1 MLINGDIGRL
11 NKVEDSETGDESVVY
26 RDGVCYRK
34 DAVDGVTE
42 AQLAERTY
50 SNTVIVKQASDLTNI
65 DSTKNY
71 MIDGFVDMGSQTII
85 VPEGGISISGLNGAR
100 DTAILFSSVDN
111 HTFFASPIG
120 GYSGGGVLESCT
132 IDATGVGTVVWDCDN
147 DGNSGAWDVTG
158 VNFGRFGSTLGL
170 GQLTDYRQLLFDG
183 IGLIFTADGLTF
195 NGTWT
200 GIRATTSIAVG
211 WPNATLFK
219 AGTGFTIDNF
229 LSDFNFLSVDEF
241 AVFCDFTEA
250 QINSDLAF
258 GLSKFRTTAT
268 NPLPNLPADSNKTL
282 YESCRGILNTFGGGS
297 WEVATTATT
306 PLTQNVPTKILGTTT
321 YSGLSHFT
329 GANSNEFVHDITES
343 EDYKVTGTII
353 IDGTPNNQ
361 YNVTI
366 RRWNNATSSYEDVRE
381 FQRVIS
387 NVLGGLDVAFFDI
400 SCNVRLENRLDRVE
414 AWLTNVSSGGDG
426 TMIIGSYLDIDV
438 RK

>member
-1 MLINGDIGRL
+1 MSILTPIIG
-11 NKVEDSETGDESVVY
+11 G
-26 RDGVCYRK
+26 G
-34 DAVDGVTE
+34 GVTE
-42 AQLAERTY
+42 AQLLQRTY
-50 SNTVIVKQASDLTNI
+50 SNTVIVKKASDLTNI

-120 GYSGGGVLESCT
+120 GYSGNGVLESCT
-132 IDATGVGTVVWDCDN
+132 IDATGTGTVVWDCDN

-170 GQLTDYRQLLFDG
+170 GQLTDYRQGLWDG
-183 IGLIFTADGLTF
+183 VGIIFLADGLTL

-200 GIRATTSIAVG
+200 GFRATTSIAVG
-211 WPNATLFK
+211 WPSATLFK
-219 AGTGFTIDNF
+219 AGTGFSIDNF
-229 LSDFNFLSVDEF
+229 LSDFNFLSVQSNSI
-241 AVFCDFTEA
+241 FCDFTEA
-250 QINSDLAF
+250 QINTDLAF
-258 GLSKFRTTAT
+258 ALTKFRTTAT
-268 NPLPNLPADSNKTL
+268 NPLPNLPPTSNKTL
-282 YESCRGILNTFGGGS
+282 YENCRGINNTFGGGS
-297 WEVATTATT
+297 WDAATNTLT
-306 PLTQNVPTKILGTTT
+306 PLTQNVAAKILGTTT

-329 GANSNEFVHDITES
+329 GANNNEFVHDITQS
-343 EDYKVTGTII
+343 EDYKVTGNIV

-361 YNVTI
+361 YNLTI
-366 RRWNNATSSYEDVRE
+366 RRWNNSTSSYENIRT

-414 AWLTNVSSGGDG
+414 AWLTNISGGGDA
-426 TMIIGSYLDIDV
+426 TMLLGSYLEIDV